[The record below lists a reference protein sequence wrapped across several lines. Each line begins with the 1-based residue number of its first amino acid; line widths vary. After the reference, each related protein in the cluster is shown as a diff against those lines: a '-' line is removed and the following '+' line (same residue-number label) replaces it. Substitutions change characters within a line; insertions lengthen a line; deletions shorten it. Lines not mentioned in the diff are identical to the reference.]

1 MTPAEE
7 LEALLNG
14 PGPLCCGCSAVLT
27 DAEVDAC
34 EPDHDEY
41 CAACC
46 AKEEEPVNTA
56 KIPEAWKK
64 LADRYSKLAAERAD
78 EGASVQL
85 GCLVLAER
93 CVHEWS
99 TDLGGPTPEMVTLAE
114 HVVGEYL
121 DEMIAAELNKDGA
134 SS

>member
-1 MTPAEE
+1 VEVTPAEE

-41 CAACC
+41 CTAC
-46 AKEEEPVNTA
+46 
-56 KIPEAWKK
+56 WKK
-64 LADRYSKLAAERAD
+64 LFEKLADHYRSLATERAD

-85 GCLVLAER
+85 GCLVLAEH

-121 DEMIAAELNKDGA
+121 DEMVAAELNKDEA

>member
-1 MTPAEE
+1 VEVTPTEE

-14 PGPLCCGCSAVLT
+14 QGPLCCGCSAVLT

-41 CAACC
+41 CAAC
-46 AKEEEPVNTA
+46 
-56 KIPEAWKK
+56 WKK
-64 LADRYSKLAAERAD
+64 LFEKLAEHYRSLATERAD

-93 CVHEWS
+93 CAHEWS